1 VKEILLTVLAGVL
14 MLIGLVGVFLPILP
28 EMFLIW
34 LASLG
39 YGLLVGWGQ
48 SGPWAFGVITVL
60 GVLGTA
66 SEIWVTGA
74 GAKMGGGSLWSALA
88 GLALGAIGLMI
99 FPPFGALVGLLL
111 GAFLVELYRQRG
123 ARKAL
128 KAMFGI
134 GLGYGASFVIKLIL
148 ALIMIAT
155 WLVWVVVR

>member
-1 VKEILLTVLAGVL
+1 VKDILLTVFAGVL
-14 MLIGLVGVFLPILP
+14 MLLGLVGVFLPILP

-34 LASLG
+34 LSSLG

-60 GVLGTA
+60 GMLGTA

-74 GAKMGGGSLWSALA
+74 GAKLGGGSVWSALA
-88 GLALGAIGLMI
+88 GLVLGAIGLLI

-123 ARKAL
+123 VRQAL

-134 GLGYGASFVIKLIL
+134 GLGYGASFVIKLSL
-148 ALIMIAT
+148 ALVMIAT
-155 WLVWVVVR
+155 WVIWVVVR